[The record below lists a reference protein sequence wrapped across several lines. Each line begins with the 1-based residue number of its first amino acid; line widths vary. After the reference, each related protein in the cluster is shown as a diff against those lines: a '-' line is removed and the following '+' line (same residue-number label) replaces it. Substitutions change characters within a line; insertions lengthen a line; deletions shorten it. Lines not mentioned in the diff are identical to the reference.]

1 MCLFLLIFLYFSH
14 PATVNSDLLAN
25 FYSYLYI
32 FWLKIQIMRPET
44 SIIGSSAALARA
56 LDRIS
61 RLATID
67 RPALILGPRGSG
79 KELAA
84 ERLHYLS
91 PRWSGPLHKVN
102 CAALADSLLES
113 ELFGHEAG
121 AFTGA
126 TRLHRG
132 RFERAEG
139 GTLFLDELDTMSPRL
154 QEKLLRLI
162 EYGEFERL
170 GGQRTLQADVR
181 IVAATNADLQQAAAR
196 GRIREDLLD
205 RLAFDVVHLPSLAQ
219 RPEDIPEL
227 AEHFAQRMCR
237 ELGWNFFPG
246 FAPSALQQLLTH
258 TWPGNVRELKN
269 AVERSLYRWDQP
281 EAPLAELILDPF
293 VSPYADPARPET
305 AAGASTRE
313 PHAEA
318 PPTRQTDPEQ
328 PYGQQIATLEKQLLT
343 SALLRCDGHQ
353 GDAAK
358 ALGLSYDQLRGQL
371 RKHGLLRARR
381 REPQPSAPGQQ
392 DPASK

>member
-1 MCLFLLIFLYFSH
+1 
-14 PATVNSDLLAN
+14 
-25 FYSYLYI
+25 
-32 FWLKIQIMRPET
+32 MRPET
-44 SIIGSSAALARA
+44 SIIGSSAALAHA

-84 ERLHYLS
+84 ERLHFLS

-139 GTLFLDELDTMSPRL
+139 GTLFLDEMDTMSPRL

-170 GGQRTLQADVR
+170 GGQRSLQADVR
-181 IVAATNADLQQAAAR
+181 IVAATSANLQEAAAR
-196 GRIREDLLD
+196 GRMREDLLD

-227 AEHFAQRMCR
+227 AEHIAQRMCR
-237 ELGWNFFPG
+237 ELGWTFFPG
-246 FAPSALQQLLTH
+246 FAPSALQQLLAH
-258 TWPGNVRELKN
+258 NRHGNVRELKN
-269 AVERSLYRWDQP
+269 AVERSLYRWETP
-281 EAPLAELILDPF
+281 ESPLAELVLDPF
-293 VSPYADPARPET
+293 LSPYVEPQGAAAVAAAERQEAAVPAPDSATT
-305 AAGASTRE
+305 AAPAPAPQPSYGA
-313 PHAEA
+313 
-318 PPTRQTDPEQ
+318 
-328 PYGQQIATLEKQLLT
+328 QIASLERQLL
-343 SALLRCDGHQ
+343 SAALARCGGHQ
-353 GDAAK
+353 GEAARD
-358 ALGLSYDQLRGQL
+358 LGLSYDQLRGQL
-371 RKHGLLRARR
+371 RKHGLLPARR
-381 REPQPSAPGQQ
+381 GLRTRRAGHQAA
-392 DPASK
+392 PASI